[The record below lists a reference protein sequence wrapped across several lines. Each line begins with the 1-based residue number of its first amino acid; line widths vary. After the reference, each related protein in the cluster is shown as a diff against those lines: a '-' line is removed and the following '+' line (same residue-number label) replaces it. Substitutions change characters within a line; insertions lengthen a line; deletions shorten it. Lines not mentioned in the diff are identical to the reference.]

1 MLKCIICH
9 RSRWCLTFC
18 RNWRFYETKSFEK
31 PNISCIKYRTTLC
44 LYFIL
49 FLICE
54 FTACAADARKTPHNK
69 TSKYNLHLFSL
80 IKSLMLCR
88 RPFPVD
94 VHCPGG
100 QIFNGCGT
108 FVFPND
114 IAYQRL
120 FPTLLQASCCLLLET
135 EIHYGV
141 KVFSCNWNSTLKDLN
156 TATACSLCTC
166 VYDCTKE
173 EFHVFHSRSS
183 GGTPEKASCDL

>member
-54 FTACAADARKTPHNK
+54 FTACAADARKTPYNK

-94 VHCPGG
+94 V
-100 QIFNGCGT
+100 QSLSWRTDF
-108 FVFPND
+108 
-114 IAYQRL
+114 QRMRD
-120 FPTLLQASCCLLLET
+120 FCVSKWYCISTALLQASCCLLLET